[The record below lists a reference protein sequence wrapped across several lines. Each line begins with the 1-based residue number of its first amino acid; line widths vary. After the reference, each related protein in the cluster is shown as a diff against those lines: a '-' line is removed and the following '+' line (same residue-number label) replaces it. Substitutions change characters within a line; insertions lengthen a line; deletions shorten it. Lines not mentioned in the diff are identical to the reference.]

1 MARKLH
7 KAAAVY
13 ARTLLDLAASKGQVE
28 TLREEFLALDAVF
41 ANTKGLESALTLP
54 MLSGEKKATLLRP
67 VADKASELLKRLL
80 KLLEVKGRLG
90 LLASIG
96 ETFLRLEEERRQVK
110 RARVISA
117 APLSK
122 EQLDTL
128 GAKLTARTPGKTY
141 ILQNDVDPSLIAG
154 FRIEEDD
161 FVTDTSLRHKLDGL
175 RQRLAAA

>member
-13 ARTLLDLAASKGQVE
+13 ARTLLELAASKGQLE
-28 TLREEFLALDAVF
+28 SLREDFSALDEVF
-41 ANTKGLESALTLP
+41 AKTKGLERALTLP
-54 MLSGEKKATLLRP
+54 MLSAEKKALLLQP
-67 VADKASELLKRLL
+67 LAGKASDLLKRLL

-90 LLASIG
+90 LLPAIG

-110 RARVISA
+110 RARVVSA
-117 APLSK
+117 AALSK
-122 EQLDTL
+122 EQLDAL
-128 GAKLTARTPGKTY
+128 AKGLSARNGKTY
-141 ILQNDVDPSLIAG
+141 LLQNDVDASLIAG

-161 FVTDTSLRHKLDGL
+161 FVTDTSLRSKLDGL